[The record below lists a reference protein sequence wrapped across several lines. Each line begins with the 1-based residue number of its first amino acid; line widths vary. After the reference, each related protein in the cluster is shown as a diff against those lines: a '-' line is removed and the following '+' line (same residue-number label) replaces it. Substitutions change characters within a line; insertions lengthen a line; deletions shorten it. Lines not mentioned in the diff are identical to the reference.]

1 MYVIHVYIV
10 TGGLPLDPKHHVHV
24 VTGGLPLDPK
34 HHVNVQFVA
43 HFSGALTKGDRRA
56 ATGADL
62 TEFNFDTQ
70 YGRNALRT
78 MYHHICSVSI
88 ICYRQTS

>member
-1 MYVIHVYIV
+1 MIISHFDRVEHFFVWSGIVI
-10 TGGLPLDPKHHVHV
+10 TGTLILNY
-24 VTGGLPLDPK
+24 T
-34 HHVNVQFVA
+34 
-43 HFSGALTKGDRRA
+43 GALTKGDRRA

-78 MYHHICSVSI
+78 MYAHICRV
-88 ICYRQTS
+88 CMFCFFREVLLLYPPQ